1 MTKYV
6 IEALVILVFVFAALS
21 AVLVM
26 ILAHRRRTVRV
37 WQSPAGLHAGTPA
50 GELPAGTG
58 RVLPRRA
65 RHPDAAGVCCLQ
77 VPCSAACARR
87 QATMDTAAYLSGMSD
102 TLTHPNRVR
111 QLIHEGQQ
119 LGYQDGEERDPR
131 GW

>member
-1 MTKYV
+1 LTKYV

-26 ILAHRRRTVRV
+26 VLAHKRRTVRV

-50 GELPAGTG
+50 GELPAGTS

-65 RHPDAAGVCCLQ
+65 GRPDAAGMCCLE
-77 VPCSAACARR
+77 VPCSAACAQR
-87 QATMDTAAYLSGMSD
+87 QQTKDTAAYLSGVSD
-102 TLTHPNRVR
+102 TYTHPNRIR
-111 QLIHEGQQ
+111 QLIHEGDQ
-119 LGYQDGEERDPR
+119 LGYQDSEAGDRR